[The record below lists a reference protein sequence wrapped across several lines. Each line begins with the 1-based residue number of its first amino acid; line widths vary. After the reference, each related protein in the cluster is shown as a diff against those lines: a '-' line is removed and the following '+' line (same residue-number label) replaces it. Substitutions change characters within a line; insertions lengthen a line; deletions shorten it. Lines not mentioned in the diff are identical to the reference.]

1 MSSSFEDCGS
11 MPTCSVAALKML
23 LNMEQSEPAATTPVA
38 QLVGKV
44 EISRSP
50 RKVCRKLSSK
60 SLLLKLAE
68 EKSSISFCSL
78 RDSCRLPLLEQFGGN
93 NICKGDEI
101 MDHDIRRKSDVP
113 DFINVIC
120 APPVYHGTIG
130 SVSRAA

>member
-23 LNMEQSEPAATTPVA
+23 LNMEKSEPAATTPVA

-93 NICKGDEI
+93 KNCKGDEI
-101 MDHDIRRKSDVP
+101 MDHGSRRKSDVP
-113 DFINVIC
+113 GFINVIC